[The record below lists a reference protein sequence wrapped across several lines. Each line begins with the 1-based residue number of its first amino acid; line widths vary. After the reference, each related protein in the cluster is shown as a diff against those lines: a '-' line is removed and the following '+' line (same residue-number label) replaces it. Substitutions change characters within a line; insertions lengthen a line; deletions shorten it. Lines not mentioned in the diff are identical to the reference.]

1 MERGR
6 GGESS
11 CESDEKLLRQKNK
24 QKVFNIKTEVV
35 FSLTFIALIFRTVF
49 DSKQM
54 RQTEEGVF
62 IVKTPDVYI
71 SRHMDKIGNPS
82 YLHLLFFFTCSRRF
96 IQSDLQ
102 VHLSEETETTIYHC
116 WYIKNVHR
124 IKCRALTIV
133 RLTHFLYTTKIA
145 R

>member
-6 GGESS
+6 GGESY

-49 DSKQM
+49 DSKQI

-62 IVKTPDVYI
+62 IVKTPMYI
-71 SRHMDKIGNPS
+71 
-82 YLHLLFFFTCSRRF
+82 
-96 IQSDLQ
+96 
-102 VHLSEETETTIYHC
+102 
-116 WYIKNVHR
+116 
-124 IKCRALTIV
+124 
-133 RLTHFLYTTKIA
+133 
-145 R
+145 

>member
-6 GGESS
+6 GGESY

-24 QKVFNIKTEVV
+24 QKVFNIKTEV

-49 DSKQM
+49 DSKQI

-82 YLHLLFFFTCSRRF
+82 YLHLLFFLHVADALSKAIYKSICQKKQKQQYITVGTLRMS
-96 IQSDLQ
+96 IVSSAEPLQ
-102 VHLSEETETTIYHC
+102 L
-116 WYIKNVHR
+116 
-124 IKCRALTIV
+124 LG
-133 RLTHFLYTTKIA
+133 
-145 R
+145 